1 MTRGA
6 IRRFP
11 IRYAIQRW
19 NDGIWFYGS
28 FFIILVVLV
37 AVNLRQGHQIAS
49 FIPVLVLDLAILV
62 TFWLMRSFSYVEIAD
77 DSLRVRYLFRHV
89 ELPYTALSR
98 VRRQPLEVAFQPA
111 ERRRF
116 VNRFVRRLAKEPAAY
131 IRLDR
136 RQRDLVEH
144 TERQLGPRL
153 VAGADVVVPIVD
165 LDDFVITHRTQLV
178 LKPND
183 EYGGKG
189 VVLGWTI
196 DQHEWEQS
204 FLAALASSYVV
215 QERVSVPRYPF
226 PVVLDRM
233 HFLDLS
239 IDHDPYLFW
248 GRVSGTLARVSSSA
262 LLNVTAGAG
271 SVVPTY
277 VVAGGRRVA
286 PIPNAARNGS

>member
-165 LDDFVITHRTQLV
+165 LDDFVA
-178 LKPND
+178 
-183 EYGGKG
+183 EMKG
-189 VVLGWTI
+189 RLRGP
-196 DQHEWEQS
+196 
-204 FLAALASSYVV
+204 AS
-215 QERVSVPRYPF
+215 
-226 PVVLDRM
+226 
-233 HFLDLS
+233 
-239 IDHDPYLFW
+239 
-248 GRVSGTLARVSSSA
+248 
-262 LLNVTAGAG
+262 
-271 SVVPTY
+271 
-277 VVAGGRRVA
+277 
-286 PIPNAARNGS
+286 

>member
-1 MTRGA
+1 MGGAVRAGGDGASVLAVATGAAEPRHLLRRRRSPDGAHRHRPRSSMTRGA

-28 FFIILVVLV
+28 FFIILVVQD

-98 VRRQPLEVAFQPA
+98 VRRQPLEVAFQSA

-136 RQRDLVEH
+136 RQPELIEAA
-144 TERQLGPRL
+144 ERRLGPRL
-153 VAGADVVVPIVD
+153 VAGAGHLIPQ
-165 LDDFVITHRTQLV
+165 LDGDAILPQI
-178 LKPND
+178 K
-183 EYGGKG
+183 GG
-189 VVLGWTI
+189 V
-196 DQHEWEQS
+196 
-204 FLAALASSYVV
+204 
-215 QERVSVPRYPF
+215 R
-226 PVVLDRM
+226 
-233 HFLDLS
+233 
-239 IDHDPYLFW
+239 
-248 GRVSGTLARVSSSA
+248 
-262 LLNVTAGAG
+262 GA
-271 SVVPTY
+271 Y
-277 VVAGGRRVA
+277 RL
-286 PIPNAARNGS
+286 